1 MSVIEG
7 LNQTWRRALYVT
19 SAALLLLASGCPRHE
34 APALSYNE
42 GSAAELR
49 QLLQAVPKESDGA
62 GAASAAE
69 PTGWGALKGKFTL
82 NGPAPPRP
90 PVVVDK
96 DQQVCAPGG
105 KPPLSETVVIGPG
118 NGIQNMLIYLST
130 AIPADNPQWEHESY
144 AAEKTGEVLFD
155 QKECVFLSHVA
166 AMRATQTM
174 KVLNWFHFGSSTT

>member
-69 PTGWGALKGKFTL
+69 PTGWGALKGKFNL
-82 NGPAPPRP
+82 EGAGAARAAGGSRQGPAGVRSGW
-90 PVVVDK
+90 
-96 DQQVCAPGG
+96 QAAAF
-105 KPPLSETVVIGPG
+105 G
-118 NGIQNMLIYLST
+118 NGC
-130 AIPADNPQWEHESY
+130 D
-144 AAEKTGEVLFD
+144 
-155 QKECVFLSHVA
+155 
-166 AMRATQTM
+166 RAR
-174 KVLNWFHFGSSTT
+174 